1 MSTTINITNSEAFRR
16 RVESV
21 LEALTVQG
29 VTKDD
34 VQAEFLA
41 ACTDREAA
49 RAAWKRVR
57 RLDNPTAAELG
68 LYARVLQVNTT
79 WLITGDVRFINPGLM
94 AGTCL
99 CWLVPEKYHFDFYGA
114 TEPGSTHE
122 YNPDCLV
129 HGPELTHERLQR
141 TALMDLVLGRKL
153 PKPAIDLDL
162 SALVPATAA
171 NYSETEV

>member
-1 MSTTINITNSEAFRR
+1 MSTTINITNSEAFGR

-21 LEALTVQG
+21 LEALAGQG
-29 VTKDD
+29 VTEAD

-49 RAAWKRVR
+49 QAAWKRLR
-57 RLDNPTAAELG
+57 QLDNPTAAELG
-68 LYARVLQVNTT
+68 LYARVLRVNTT
-79 WLITGDVRFINPGLM
+79 WLITGDVRFINPALM
-94 AGTCL
+94 GGTCL
-99 CWLVPEKYHFDFYGA
+99 CWLLPESQHFVFYGA

-129 HGPELTHERLQR
+129 HGPVLTQERLQR
-141 TALMDLVLGRKL
+141 TALMDLILGRKL

-162 SALVPATAA
+162 SALVPAAA
-171 NYSETEV
+171 NYSKAEV